1 MSNTFSNI
9 YIKFNKVLS
18 GCRTIYDALFFAQYY
33 IKSNPEYKSLIIS
46 MIYGKHYEKITDFR
60 SIANILKIL
69 NNFETRNEIDMYI
82 NKNINKDNFDYSQL
96 NALLRLGKTKTY
108 VKNDIQNDIQNDD
121 LLMISKNINNNL
133 INLLGNNSTRSED
146 VLNYSE

>member
-1 MSNTFSNI
+1 MSNTFSDI

-33 IKSNPEYKSLIIS
+33 IKSNPEYKPLIIS

-69 NNFETRNEIDMYI
+69 NNFETRNEIDTYI

-108 VKNDIQNDIQNDD
+108 IKNDIQTDE
-121 LLMISKNINNNL
+121 LLLISKNINNNL
-133 INLLGNNSTRSED
+133 INLLDNKSIQNENINSE
-146 VLNYSE
+146 

>member
-1 MSNTFSNI
+1 MSNTFSEI

-33 IKSNPEYKSLIIS
+33 IKSNPEYKPLIIS

-69 NNFETRNEIDMYI
+69 NNFETRNEIDTYI

-108 VKNDIQNDIQNDD
+108 IKNDIQNDD
-121 LLMISKNINNNL
+121 LLLISKNINNNL
-133 INLLGNNSTRSED
+133 INLLDNKSIQNENINSE
-146 VLNYSE
+146 